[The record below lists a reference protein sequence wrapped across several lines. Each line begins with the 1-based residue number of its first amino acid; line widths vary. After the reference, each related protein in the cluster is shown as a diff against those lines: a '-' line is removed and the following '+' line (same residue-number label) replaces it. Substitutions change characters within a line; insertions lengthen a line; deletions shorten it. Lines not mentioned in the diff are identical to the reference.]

1 MMVKVFKANENGK
14 IELTIDELTQ
24 LLEEAEAEGRKNIII
39 TQPLQTTPPTNTPT
53 YPQPWWPNPICLSTT
68 TAGTEDTVKAV
79 NNNTEG
85 SWAAP
90 ACATNA
96 K

>member
-53 YPQPWWPNPICLSTT
+53 YPQFWGTNPICLSTA
-68 TAGTEDTVKAV
+68 TAGTEDNVKAA

-85 SWAAP
+85 SWAVP
-90 ACATNA
+90 ASATNA

>member
-53 YPQPWWPNPICLSTT
+53 YPQPW
-68 TAGTEDTVKAV
+68 
-79 NNNTEG
+79 
-85 SWAAP
+85 
-90 ACATNA
+90 
-96 K
+96 

>member
-53 YPQPWWPNPICLSTT
+53 YPQPWWANPICLGTT
-68 TAGTEDTVKAV
+68 LLGQKIL
-79 NNNTEG
+79 
-85 SWAAP
+85 
-90 ACATNA
+90 
-96 K
+96 

>member
-53 YPQPWWPNPICLSTT
+53 YPQPWWANPICLSTA
-68 TAGTEDTVKAV
+68 TAGTGDNVKAV
-79 NNNTEG
+79 NSNTEG
-85 SWAAP
+85 SWAVP
-90 ACATNA
+90 ASATNA

>member
-1 MMVKVFKANENGK
+1 MVKVFKANENGK

-39 TQPLQTTPPTNTPT
+39 TQPLQTTPSINTPT
-53 YPQPWWPNPICLSTT
+53 YPQPWWANPICLSTT
-68 TAGTEDTVKAV
+68 TAGTADTVKAV
-79 NNNTEG
+79 NNNAEG

-90 ACATNA
+90 ACAINA